1 MRYNSM
7 LFGAIVWGISGG
19 FNAAFAQPNSIALS
33 IYQNGTA
40 LVRDEQTV
48 FLKQGENSIAFQ
60 NVAEKILPETAF
72 VEGQNIQVLEQN
84 YNFDLLTPVNI
95 VDESVGKT
103 VKTALFDESSGKTIF
118 NTAKIID
125 SRYGRPI
132 LEFDYGIDV
141 NFPGRLIFDKL
152 PDNLV
157 SAPTL
162 SAEIIAAQSGEQ
174 PLVLTYLTKGLSW
187 KADYIAELNSDEYLT
202 LRGWITLNNQSGSD
216 YKNAK
221 LQFIA
226 GDVNQVTSNIAPRA
240 LMLAA
245 GSPTADAAMM
255 NKTAVVNQ
263 TPQALGDYYLY
274 SLPFQ
279 TDVLNNQSKQVS
291 LLEKPQVTFEKE
303 YRLSSPLYLWNG
315 LTGGAFEQQ
324 SPDIL
329 IKLTNDK
336 KFGLGEVLPQGI
348 VRFYDKTKSDV
359 LQFIGE
365 QNFAKLAVGEKSELR
380 LGKAFDLSVSG
391 KVINVQKI
399 NDSTVDAEV
408 EVVFHN
414 AATQN
419 ESVSFVQN
427 FNSLWKI
434 LAQSADMV
442 EKTAEKARW
451 IIKVPAQGEAKLS
464 YKVRL
469 SSVQNQN

>member
-72 VEGQNIQVLEQN
+72 VEGKNIQVLEQN

-95 VDESVGKT
+95 VDE
-103 VKTALFDESSGKTIF
+103 
-118 NTAKIID
+118 KIID

-255 NKTAVVNQ
+255 NKIAVVNQ

-365 QNFAKLAVGEKSELR
+365 QNFAKLAVGEKNELR

-399 NDSTVDAEV
+399 NDSIVDAEV